1 MHFNGSFSVFP
12 AVFKTYEKRYCA
24 LARFGNYSPD
34 DSLKCT
40 PLGPIAISYDIILT
54 PNLLRTEQ
62 NPCRHGPCK
71 NNGTCQAGFTSQGFR
86 CICPI
91 GTFGKKCER
100 GKNTSKA
107 CRGDI
112 KKTKIILQLMEHD
125 RNN

>member
-1 MHFNGSFSVFP
+1 MKSV
-12 AVFKTYEKRYCA
+12 T
-24 LARFGNYSPD
+24 ARSPD
-34 DSLKCT
+34 LEITPPMTLSLKCT

-91 GTFGKKCER
+91 GIFGKKCER
-100 GKNTSKA
+100 GKNSSKA

-112 KKTKIILQLMEHD
+112 KKTKVILQLIKHD